1 MTNSVSK
8 TVSDETLNSIIT
20 IESAGNPNAK
30 ARTSTATG
38 LGQFIAATW
47 INVIKKHRPDLAQRY
62 GRDQL
67 LKMRTNPHLAIEIL
81 ARFTEDN
88 QRAIGM
94 NCTGGDLY
102 LAHFLGVGDA
112 RNLFRAN
119 PAGSV
124 VGVVTNAAI
133 AANPSILRGKTA
145 GQVRAWAAKKMAK
158 SGGNNWVAKYYKA
171 PQPVAL
177 VSKEIEEGPVK
188 EETVEDIPD
197 TQAQVI
203 PASLPEPSTPLTPE
217 RKESF
222 LAWVNRK
229 RKVVSGWVTGGGTGI
244 GIASYL
250 TDWRVVAVVVGGLI
264 VAGSM
269 AYIFWLLARKR

>member
-1 MTNSVSK
+1 MTNTVSR

-30 ARTSTATG
+30 AKTSTATG
-38 LGQFIAATW
+38 LGQFIAKTW
-47 INVIKKHRPDLAQRY
+47 IGVIQKHRPDLAQRY
-62 GRDQL
+62 SRDQL
-67 LKMRTNPHLAIEIL
+67 LKMRTNPHLSVEML

-112 RNLFRAN
+112 RNLFRAS
-119 PAGSV
+119 PAGPV

-133 AANPSILRGKTA
+133 AANPSILRGKTV
-145 GQVRAWAAKKMAK
+145 GQVRAWAAKKMNGA
-158 SGGNNWVAKYYKA
+158 GGRNWVAKYYKA
-171 PQPVAL
+171 PAPVAL
-177 VSKEIEEGPVK
+177 VSKVEEPVIK

-203 PASLPEPSTPLTPE
+203 QASLPESETPLTPA

-222 LAWVNRK
+222 LDWVNRK

-244 GIASYL
+244 GILGYL
-250 TDWRVVAVVVGGLI
+250 TDWRVVAVIVGGLI
-264 VAGSM
+264 VAGTL
-269 AYIFWLLARKR
+269 AYTFWLLARKR